1 MFTIQQVFVLIG
13 LTALVCTLFA
23 GWLCFAWGLGSAD
36 KGHAQNVD
44 YLTNHYESE
53 LQQLRD
59 DYILDCDVRL
69 YDPETLQ
76 RIENKSF
83 NDVFNAAEFAS
94 RIRTQYDVVLKLQ
107 LKSGSYI
114 ELPVESGI
122 I

>member
-1 MFTIQQVFVLIG
+1 MFTLQQVFVLIG
-13 LTALVCTLFA
+13 LTALTCSLFT

-83 NDVFNAAEFAS
+83 NDVFNAVEFAS
-94 RIRTQYDVVLKLQ
+94 RIRNQYDVVLKLQ